1 MMIDTLRVKTETPY
15 VLWRGGSRKK
25 GTWGGYREG
34 AGRKPEIA
42 DARRYSLDFEGPQM
56 EALEE
61 IAVERGVSVATIVRE
76 ACAKYLTRRRGK

>member
-1 MMIDTLRVKTETPY
+1 MIDTLQVKIGASTFY
-15 VLWRGGSRKK
+15 AVVNQRKK
-25 GTWGGYREG
+25 RTWGGYREG
-34 AGRKPEIA
+34 AGRKPEIQ